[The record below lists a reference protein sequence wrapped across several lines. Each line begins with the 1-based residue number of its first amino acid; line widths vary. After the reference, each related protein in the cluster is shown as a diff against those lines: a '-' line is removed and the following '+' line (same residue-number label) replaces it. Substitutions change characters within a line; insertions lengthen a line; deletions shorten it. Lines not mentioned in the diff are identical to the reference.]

1 MIIICFQCVSSGRQ
15 GGCRRRRADACRCPH
30 NSGTPCSRHL
40 HQYKE
45 QELLQRKR
53 TLPIRSKYNFWTFRP
68 KATLSYNVLHGMNL
82 RYTFEMKD
90 RSSRIAMI
98 NDATIQTNSMEMTIG
113 KPDLKPSRDTEH
125 TLRLSHNTQ
134 RWSTY
139 INGLFRHC
147 NKPNMAHYERTTDDK
162 LIYTQINQKAIDLL
176 HLSVYASYWILP
188 NTIHLTKQST
198 SEMPTMALLS
208 RTNTCKLF
216 VFFIVVWH
224 GHNKYRKKIFAEL
237 LLL

>member
-1 MIIICFQCVSSGRQ
+1 MQMHAVALTIAERLAIGTYISTKNKSYYNEGAPYQYEVNTTSGLSALRQ
-15 GGCRRRRADACRCPH
+15 HSHTTSC
-30 NSGTPCSRHL
+30 
-40 HQYKE
+40 
-45 QELLQRKR
+45 
-53 TLPIRSKYNFWTFRP
+53 
-68 KATLSYNVLHGMNL
+68 
-82 RYTFEMKD
+82 
-90 RSSRIAMI
+90 
-98 NDATIQTNSMEMTIG
+98 MEMTIG

-188 NTIHLTKQST
+188 NRLQASYQHKNWQYSLLWTIPFT
-198 SEMPTMALLS
+198 
-208 RTNTCKLF
+208 
-216 VFFIVVWH
+216 
-224 GHNKYRKKIFAEL
+224 
-237 LLL
+237 